1 VQSFSVVLITFISYM
16 MAGGESTQ
24 LYSPLF
30 EADVRGCKCSI
41 NVTMFLSIEQ
51 VSYQCNRDPVNV
63 TGGLSM

>member
-30 EADVRGCKCSI
+30 ETDVRGCKCSA
-41 NVTMFLSIEQ
+41 NVTRVLSILA
-51 VSYQCNRDPVNV
+51 SFLQCNRCSVDITNV
-63 TGGLSM
+63 L